1 MTAVRDGSICWR
13 VAVSIMARP
22 SLLFASMLLGLW
34 GALALPSCEAETDAH
49 CVAEGADLSPEGI
62 QKCLASLTDK
72 SSDCT
77 TYLALMEACAKDL
90 SNGAV
95 CGAAMADGEAM
106 PCLLQRVKPSDLSSQ
121 CAAALPT
128 TELKGLAK
136 FWADGKRA
144 LNINEITDLSAED
157 KDVYDRWQKRKK
169 GKKTDKDRER
179 DYAVK
184 QAKRERV
191 ESLIAQAVREANPAS
206 ADAALEI
213 ARKESKKLLEYVRRR
228 SNTRARAP
236 AIRRT
241 AVCERHT
248 PRPSLTLSC
257 VGLVHICQGGPD
269 GHAQGLLCVG
279 AGEDLEEG
287 VQVTQ
292 GRAVSVRRRIP
303 VSVRLSMASGVERG
317 RTRLQLV
324 WISPRVGERDGKK
337 QEAAMLVYGACRVR
351 FFAWAF
357 GGWRRGLSGLALH
370 WGASVLTQCR
380 DRLQRLYRD
389 RDRISFRRNG
399 PSQVKQGR
407 RHFSRSPSRHNARR
421 ARGPFIPTVV
431 RLGRMRYSEL
441 LVVCVATLAASLQQH
456 DDEQAPQPSSPDAP
470 QPPLPPPRPPPPWK
484 RALPWTG
491 RPARRRPPSSPQP
504 SRMVPHFGPFPIT
517 RLQRLTNAGNGFL
530 LMLSA
535 PITWKFAG
543 GVSAAALRGLA
554 LSSWLSV
561 CGILLLLRELS
572 FPFMRRWLR
581 RHVRFSTTRNGR
593 SSIHLF
599 AATLA
604 LSTGSTVG
612 SVLGVVT
619 LANFAFGRFVRSR
632 MRAARAAQQ
641 QQEQP
646 RTLPPMVSA
655 PPPPVPVPPQPPVE
669 APLPTSAEGA
679 PESSAG
685 GAGTPASG
693 PGVETSSAAADEVN
707 AATVKAR
714 RAAAAQKASDRARAE
729 EPRATR
735 KAAAARVAAEK
746 VAAERAAAEKAAE
759 ERAAAAA
766 AKRMEEEK
774 AASESAAAARREADE
789 RERIATA
796 EWKAAVDRAR
806 AAEQAAT
813 DRPAEQAAADRPAE
827 QA

>member
-34 GALALPSCEAETDAH
+34 GAVALPSCEAETDAH

-191 ESLIAQAVREANPAS
+191 ETLIAQAVRDANPAS

-257 VGLVHICQGGPD
+257 VDLVHICQGGPD

-279 AGEDLEEG
+279 AGEDLEKG

-324 WISPRVGERDGKK
+324 WISPRVGERDGTK
-337 QEAAMLVYGACRVR
+337 QEAQPRC
-351 FFAWAF
+351 
-357 GGWRRGLSGLALH
+357 LSTGLAGSASSRGPLEAGVEECPALPCT
-370 WGASVLTQCR
+370 GALPYSPSAEIDCR
-380 DRLQRLYRD
+380 DCIEIEIASRSVVTARAE
-389 RDRISFRRNG
+389 SG
-399 PSQVKQGR
+399 G
-407 RHFSRSPSRHNARR
+407 RHFSRSPSRPQREAHSIRRSCVWVGCDIPSCSSCAWRRSRRLCSSMTTSRRRSPPHQTLHNHHC
-421 ARGPFIPTVV
+421 
-431 RLGRMRYSEL
+431 RL
-441 LVVCVATLAASLQQH
+441 H
-456 DDEQAPQPSSPDAP
+456 
-470 QPPLPPPRPPPPWK
+470 
-484 RALPWTG
+484 
-491 RPARRRPPSSPQP
+491 ARRRRGSGRCLGQGDLLADGLRRRRSRHVWCHTSALSP
-504 SRMVPHFGPFPIT
+504 SR
-517 RLQRLTNAGNGFL
+517 A
-530 LMLSA
+530 
-535 PITWKFAG
+535 
-543 GVSAAALRGLA
+543 
-554 LSSWLSV
+554 
-561 CGILLLLRELS
+561 C
-572 FPFMRRWLR
+572 
-581 RHVRFSTTRNGR
+581 
-593 SSIHLF
+593 
-599 AATLA
+599 
-604 LSTGSTVG
+604 
-612 SVLGVVT
+612 
-619 LANFAFGRFVRSR
+619 
-632 MRAARAAQQ
+632 
-641 QQEQP
+641 
-646 RTLPPMVSA
+646 
-655 PPPPVPVPPQPPVE
+655 
-669 APLPTSAEGA
+669 
-679 PESSAG
+679 
-685 GAGTPASG
+685 SG
-693 PGVETSSAAADEVN
+693 
-707 AATVKAR
+707 
-714 RAAAAQKASDRARAE
+714 
-729 EPRATR
+729 
-735 KAAAARVAAEK
+735 
-746 VAAERAAAEKAAE
+746 
-759 ERAAAAA
+759 
-766 AKRMEEEK
+766 
-774 AASESAAAARREADE
+774 
-789 RERIATA
+789 
-796 EWKAAVDRAR
+796 
-806 AAEQAAT
+806 
-813 DRPAEQAAADRPAE
+813 
-827 QA
+827 